1 MNVYDINDVTE
12 IAKAIK
18 VGDNFE
24 NDMGTVIDGF
34 FWFPDEIKWAAQW
47 QKDEKQDSPDG
58 YFAMLLDPNVFE
70 DTDDVEEIM
79 AGIEYWWHRSQI
91 YSAAYLINTRP
102 IIESSYTED
111 LAKKSLQEL
120 LTMQQEVKDGLKEQ
134 GVDTEYRNNPKMMWS
149 VVRTTAQHIH
159 NNVRGVH

>member
-1 MNVYDINDVTE
+1 MNVYDIHDVAE

-18 VGDNFE
+18 SGDSFE
-24 NDMGTVIDGF
+24 NDMGTVINGF
-34 FWFPDEIKWAAQW
+34 FWFPDEMQWAAQW
-47 QKDEKQDSPDG
+47 QKEEKQDSPDG

-70 DTDDVEEIM
+70 DTDDVDEIM

-102 IIESSYTED
+102 VIESGYTED

-120 LTMQQEVKDGLKEQ
+120 LVMQKEVKDGLKER
-134 GVDTEYRNNPKMMWS
+134 GINTEDKNNPKMMWN

>member
-1 MNVYDINDVTE
+1 MNVYDIHDVAE

-18 VGDNFE
+18 SGDSFE
-24 NDMGTVIDGF
+24 NDMGTVINGF
-34 FWFPDEIKWAAQW
+34 FWFPDEMQWAAQW
-47 QKDEKQDSPDG
+47 QKEEKQDSPDG
-58 YFAMLLDPNVFE
+58 
-70 DTDDVEEIM
+70 
-79 AGIEYWWHRSQI
+79 YWWHRSQI

-102 IIESSYTED
+102 VIESGYTED

-120 LTMQQEVKDGLKEQ
+120 LVMQKEVKDGLKER
-134 GVDTEYRNNPKMMWS
+134 GINTEDKNNPKMMWN